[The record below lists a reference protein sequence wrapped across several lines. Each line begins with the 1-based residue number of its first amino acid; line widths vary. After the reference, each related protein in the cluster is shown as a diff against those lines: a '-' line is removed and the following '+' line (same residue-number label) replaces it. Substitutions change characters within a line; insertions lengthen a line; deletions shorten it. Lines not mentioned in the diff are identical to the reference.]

1 MHAWK
6 CSRNKSRPVE
16 TVQISFIEFRD
27 LKHQFQA
34 WKVEKKKEE
43 RKMVIARNI
52 DELVFS
58 HWLSMLNSFKIR
70 FDRSTTF
77 VWKPFGMLSP
87 LPSPS
92 MKWFKWQLIVYPF
105 KLPQTARVTFCQ
117 NNHLAN
123 YQFTR
128 KPRRRWLRKLLLT
141 KEKFDST
148 RCYRF
153 AVIHCDN
160 LNVRCFQQLAN
171 TGITYWIKLRLMIE

>member
-34 WKVEKKKEE
+34 WKVEKREE

-77 VWKPFGMLSP
+77 VWKPFGMLF
-87 LPSPS
+87 LPPPPS

-105 KLPQTARVTFCQ
+105 KLLQTARLTFCQ

-123 YQFTR
+123 YQFTG
-128 KPRRRWLRKLLLT
+128 KPRPSMTEKAVTNKRKIRFNALFCLT
-141 KEKFDST
+141 E
-148 RCYRF
+148 
-153 AVIHCDN
+153 IHCDH
-160 LNVRCFQQLAN
+160 LNVRCF
-171 TGITYWIKLRLMIE
+171 